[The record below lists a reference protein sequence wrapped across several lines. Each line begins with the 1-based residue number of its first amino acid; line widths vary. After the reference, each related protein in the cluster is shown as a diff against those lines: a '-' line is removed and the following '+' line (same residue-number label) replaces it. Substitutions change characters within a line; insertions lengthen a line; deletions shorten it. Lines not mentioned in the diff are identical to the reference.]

1 MLLSIQLVDHVLDR
15 VLAFIILSGTNFKL
29 RRIFSTSMILIV
41 VINVD
46 KRVDLNA
53 LNRL

>member
-1 MLLSIQLVDHVLDR
+1 MLLSILMVDHVLDR
-15 VLAFIILSGTNFKL
+15 VLAFIILSGTNLKL
-29 RRIFSTSMILIV
+29 RRIFSTSMILSV

-46 KRVDLNA
+46 KRADSNA